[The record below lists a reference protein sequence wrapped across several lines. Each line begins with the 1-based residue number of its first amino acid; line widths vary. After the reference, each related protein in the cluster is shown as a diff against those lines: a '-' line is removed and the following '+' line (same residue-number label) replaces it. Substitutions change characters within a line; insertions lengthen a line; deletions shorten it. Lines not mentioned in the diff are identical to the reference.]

1 MKRSNSILQQFYMS
15 QLPKAQTGR
24 ETPGWFSQVGKD
36 LRNLFGIEEEK
47 PEQVVLKMPQ
57 KIRIQDTRTKS
68 LTTGQKINPNR
79 DLVSGEYPS
88 NRIYNIVKAAKR
100 YGIDPY
106 DALAIDLQETGLGTS
121 KREGNENVGHILM
134 NRWNDRL
141 VSSKSEEMD
150 DPSFQPYDTFGQV
163 LATKMQ
169 EADRLGITDP
179 YTRLQVYNGLG
190 KISGHTE
197 KDYHGFKMKSIYGVP
212 IPAEGID
219 MRKNPLY
226 GKRVVDLRDNVL
238 KSNKDLEYWI
248 RHIKKTGGPIVDPRG
263 QWAYPGRDTI
273 VPTASGGIT
282 MQDVPYPVYGQDE
295 TGYGQM
301 MYPGGEYTFPG
312 QMVYEK
318 PIMQTGGESVM
329 KGKDYVEQWMNSPMY
344 QQMLSASAQGPEYD
358 RINQGRI
365 AGFKVPTVISKAFD
379 LAGTNTMGTQKHRIR
394 TMLNATTS
402 EYEEMMNAIKA
413 AADNPKSK
421 QAARLAKEALM
432 PIVTGW
438 DIGLNPML
446 KSGSHD
452 YESVLAHEHGHTTDT
467 PFVGGDLSKMSL
479 AELTKA
485 KANIQKPYI
494 PASDIEKM
502 RKYHE
507 GKVTTDYG
515 KYVSRPEET
524 RQFLN
529 QVRYLGKTQGVYDP
543 FSQKITPEQYKKIM
557 PLQNTN
563 PMGSL
568 REIYSDDQI
577 LDMLNSISIRNK
589 SNNIPFAKSGGQ
601 HGGLDRWFAERWVD
615 VKTGKACGRQEGE
628 KRRSYPACRPS
639 RRVNEDTP
647 KTSGELSSSE
657 REKFKRSKTSSER
670 INYQHRRKEYGGET
684 NEQDMANK
692 PNNPSLWSKAKSLAK
707 QKFDVYPSAYANGW
721 AAKWYKGKGGTWR
734 KAEYGMQIPYMED
747 GGKPEWLIEAQ
758 LEAQGYSGDALQ
770 QKMSTMAQGGEP
782 QNEGFQALP
791 EEVQRKIMEA
801 AFGGYIPEMMFGGPA
816 QQAAIDRLQKREEK
830 LVAKGYKA
838 VDEGREKKADRILGR
853 AAKVEDRKIRLMESM
868 SYGGDIP
875 EMAYGGAAQQ
885 AAIAIAMKKAG
896 KKPKMPFG
904 GLLLPGIKKRIEEAK
919 PMLMQM
925 APMLMGA
932 PPMPMMAKGGDPD
945 GEMALGQIDAAIMKL
960 EQLRKFI
967 QPDSDLE
974 PWVNSKLTLMDD
986 YASAVSDY
994 MMFNSENQEQM
1005 PEMGRGGYTVTRSND
1020 RKGKTHKVTG
1030 PDGTVKYFG
1039 DSKLGQHPKDPERK
1053 KAFYARHKK
1062 NLDANPYFRAFARA
1076 TWRDGGSTFSGNAF
1090 YEMGG
1095 PAVGDEMEVTP
1106 EQLQMLKDGGYT
1118 FEII

>member
-1 MKRSNSILQQFYMS
+1 MKGSNSILQQFYMS

-24 ETPGWFSQVGKD
+24 ETPGWFSKVGKD

-121 KREGNENVGHILM
+121 KRAGNENVGHILM

-282 MQDVPYPVYGQDE
+282 MQDVPYPVYGEDE

-301 MYPGGEYTFPG
+301 MMPGGEYQFPG

-318 PIMQTGGESVM
+318 PMMESGGE
-329 KGKDYVEQWMNSPMY
+329 Y
-344 QQMLSASAQGPEYD
+344 
-358 RINQGRI
+358 
-365 AGFKVPTVISKAFD
+365 
-379 LAGTNTMGTQKHRIR
+379 
-394 TMLNATTS
+394 
-402 EYEEMMNAIKA
+402 
-413 AADNPKSK
+413 
-421 QAARLAKEALM
+421 
-432 PIVTGW
+432 
-438 DIGLNPML
+438 
-446 KSGSHD
+446 
-452 YESVLAHEHGHTTDT
+452 
-467 PFVGGDLSKMSL
+467 
-479 AELTKA
+479 
-485 KANIQKPYI
+485 
-494 PASDIEKM
+494 
-502 RKYHE
+502 
-507 GKVTTDYG
+507 
-515 KYVSRPEET
+515 
-524 RQFLN
+524 
-529 QVRYLGKTQGVYDP
+529 
-543 FSQKITPEQYKKIM
+543 
-557 PLQNTN
+557 
-563 PMGSL
+563 
-568 REIYSDDQI
+568 
-577 LDMLNSISIRNK
+577 
-589 SNNIPFAKSGGQ
+589 
-601 HGGLDRWFAERWVD
+601 GGLDRWFAEKWVD

-657 REKFKRSKTSSER
+657 REKFKRSKTSSKR
-670 INYQHRRKEYGGET
+670 INYQHRRKEDGGEI
-684 NEQDMANK
+684 NESDMANK

-758 LEAQGYSGDALQ
+758 LKAQGYSGDALQ
-770 QKMSTMAQGGEP
+770 QKMSSMAQGGEP

-791 EEVQRKIMEA
+791 EYVQDKIMEA
-801 AFGGYIPEMMFGGPA
+801 AFGGYIPEMAYGGIPL
-816 QQAAIDRLQKREEK
+816 QDVIDRLQRREEK

-853 AAKVEDRKIRLMESM
+853 AAKVEDRKLRLM
-868 SYGGDIP
+868 DQ
-875 EMAYGGAAQQ
+875 MAYGGPAQQ
-885 AAIAIAMKKAG
+885 AAIAIAMKEAG

-904 GLLLPGIKKRIEEAK
+904 GLLLSGVKKRIEEAK

-945 GEMALGQIDAAIMKL
+945 GEMALGQIDASIMKL

-994 MMFNSENQEQM
+994 MMFNPENQEQM

-1062 NLDANPYFRAFARA
+1062 NLDRNPFFRAFARA
-1076 TWRDGGSTFSGNAF
+1076 TWKDGGSTFSGNAF

>member
-282 MQDVPYPVYGQDE
+282 MQDVPYPVYGEDE

-301 MYPGGEYTFPG
+301 MMPGGEYQFPG

-318 PIMQTGGESVM
+318 P
-329 KGKDYVEQWMNSPMY
+329 
-344 QQMLSASAQGPEYD
+344 
-358 RINQGRI
+358 
-365 AGFKVPTVISKAFD
+365 
-379 LAGTNTMGTQKHRIR
+379 
-394 TMLNATTS
+394 
-402 EYEEMMNAIKA
+402 MM
-413 AADNPKSK
+413 
-421 QAARLAKEALM
+421 E
-432 PIVTGW
+432 
-438 DIGLNPML
+438 
-446 KSGSHD
+446 
-452 YESVLAHEHGHTTDT
+452 
-467 PFVGGDLSKMSL
+467 
-479 AELTKA
+479 
-485 KANIQKPYI
+485 
-494 PASDIEKM
+494 
-502 RKYHE
+502 
-507 GKVTTDYG
+507 
-515 KYVSRPEET
+515 
-524 RQFLN
+524 
-529 QVRYLGKTQGVYDP
+529 
-543 FSQKITPEQYKKIM
+543 
-557 PLQNTN
+557 
-563 PMGSL
+563 
-568 REIYSDDQI
+568 
-577 LDMLNSISIRNK
+577 
-589 SNNIPFAKSGGQ
+589 SGGQ
-601 HGGLDRWFAERWVD
+601 HGGLDRWFAEKWVD

-816 QQAAIDRLQKREEK
+816 QQTAIDRLQKREEK

-994 MMFNSENQEQM
+994 MMFNPENQEQM

-1076 TWRDGGSTFSGNAF
+1076 TWRDGGELPLKKGGSTFSGNAF